1 MATIAE
7 DIQTLLGGE
16 NDKKLEVIERRTT
29 ERLKSILGLSATT
42 EVPAEFESIVYEV
55 TLKRFNRI
63 GNEGMAS
70 YSQEGLSMTFPD
82 SDFAEYANE
91 LETFKRKGEEE
102 LYGPKRGGFRFL

>member
-7 DIQTLLGGE
+7 DIKTLLNGE
-16 NDKKLEVIERRTT
+16 NDKRLEVIERRT
-29 ERLKSILGLSATT
+29 EDRLKSILELSDIS
-42 EVPAEFESIVYEV
+42 EVPTEFESIIYEV

-70 YSQEGLSMTFPD
+70 FSQEGLSMTFPD
-82 SDFAEYANE
+82 SDFAEYSDE
-91 LETFKRKGEEE
+91 IETFKRKGEED